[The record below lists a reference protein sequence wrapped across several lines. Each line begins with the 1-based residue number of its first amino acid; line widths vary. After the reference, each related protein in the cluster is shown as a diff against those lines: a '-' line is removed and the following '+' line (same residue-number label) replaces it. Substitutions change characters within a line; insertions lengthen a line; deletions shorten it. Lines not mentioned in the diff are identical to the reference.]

1 MNIDFTDHYLVIRY
15 YPRKDQIEKMSEYE
29 ATVEL
34 ANRIPLNANK
44 N

>member
-15 YPRKDQIEKMSEYE
+15 YPRKDQIEKMSEHD
-29 ATVEL
+29 AAVEL
-34 ANRIPLNANK
+34 ANKILLNANK